1 MPFTIVGVL
10 AIQDMLWS
18 KLPYKK
24 DKMLMAPLVSAAVVS
39 YLISATETY
48 RCKRKWM
55 VTAEQMEDQGQTTFS
70 PVNEMTDDMEPDHGH
85 DQSYSDN
92 RYR

>member
-1 MPFTIVGVL
+1 MLDINFASSNTYFFYFFYLAIVGVL

-39 YLISATETY
+39 YFISATETY

-70 PVNEMTDDMEPDHGH
+70 PVNG
-85 DQSYSDN
+85 
-92 RYR
+92 